1 MIEYFMKHGQPGQAP
16 QSFNSVEFGQ
26 LARGITGEEMRR
38 GMKTEECQ
46 DDDEYDGDD
55 DDDKDNDY
63 KESNTRSLTRS
74 RLALG

>member
-1 MIEYFMKHGQPGQAP
+1 MDYLDG
-16 QSFNSVEFGQ
+16 
-26 LARGITGEEMRR
+26 

-55 DDDKDNDY
+55 DDDKDNDC

>member
-1 MIEYFMKHGQPGQAP
+1 MKHGQPG
-16 QSFNSVEFGQ
+16 G
-26 LARGITGEEMRR
+26 